1 LDSQDKTRKAYGDQF
16 DRNQRTLL
24 DLLDSQNELFDTQRA
39 MVSAQTDLVKA
50 QATVLSEL
58 GVLTD
63 SLDAK
68 GFNSDKLEAVELDLA
83 RRDDEQIE
91 ACSPGGVP
99 SIAIDQEAIFERLN
113 ARASASG
120 SVN

>member
-1 LDSQDKTRKAYGDQF
+1 MAINLIAISVRYSTCWTRK
-16 DRNQRTLL
+16 
-24 DLLDSQNELFDTQRA
+24 NELFDTQRA

-68 GFNSDKLEAVELDLA
+68 GFNSDKLEAVELDLRAETTSRSKHVRRWCAEHCDRSGGNFRTVECA
-83 RRDDEQIE
+83 RKCVR
-91 ACSPGGVP
+91 
-99 SIAIDQEAIFERLN
+99 
-113 ARASASG
+113 
-120 SVN
+120 